1 MSMDRGLIVHTLHNE
16 KDMVDPKDLFA
27 GVLGAEPDS
36 AMVRLATQLIDRQTG
51 RFDPGDMEDHYEAR
65 VHEVIEA
72 KLRGEAEAPEPD
84 EEPERSNVI
93 DLMAALKHSLG
104 RGPTPSMVQVHS
116 RVMSGW

>member
-27 GVLGAEPDS
+27 GVLDAEPDS

-51 RFDPGDMEDHYEAR
+51 RFDPGDMEDRYEAR

-72 KLRGEAEAPEPD
+72 KLRGEAEAPEPE